1 MMEDWET
8 TRGPRKQI
16 AALIFTDIIGS
27 VALQQKLGTDAY
39 TRYVSRHDEIIK
51 ECLSTVPDAKI
62 LNETGDGFLIS
73 FTDPSDATNTALRL
87 QYRLSLEKC
96 EGESI
101 NIRMGLNMGLITEM
115 DETNRGATRAVGM
128 PINLVARVMDLG
140 GAGQILMTRVVYDDA
155 KQFVRKHPDSGL
167 SDRILTPP
175 EWVSHGSYEIDGND
189 ENIEIFEVGLEGI
202 APLTAPAGSKK
213 ARPANQATREKVN
226 SNVAPEESEPVDIE
240 TADILISYA
249 DVDNEPLR
257 TGEDGWI
264 SQLQRNLKVRM
275 EQLSGEEVNIS
286 RLSGKDFESINSR
299 GGILKGMSEVKA
311 IVPVISPPFTNSTGC
326 QKEMEVFYNPEP
338 ISSQMRSVTPNR
350 AKLFNAIKMPISSEG
365 LPSAI
370 SSVITQCPGLEFF
383 ERESNTG
390 RVREFHDDFGEDSRQ
405 RYYERVYDLAYE
417 LCEVLKNKKDLSS
430 PESTAITGAR
440 QKIFLA
446 PTTSELTKEYDTV
459 KRELKEHGYHV
470 VPDCPLPLSVNELN
484 EALEKMMIDCVT
496 SIHLM
501 GHHYGLIPECASSS
515 LGEILLR
522 FTAGKASS
530 GLKRFIWSPRDCSDG
545 EPKQVELLQK
555 IQEDPSLHAAA
566 ELIEG
571 SIITLKRDIF
581 RVIQE
586 QKKKAEADA
595 NKEIKPA
602 NDSKLIY
609 LICEQR
615 DEEAVEALEDYLF
628 KEGLE
633 VCLPAFDGDEADVK
647 ALHQENLINCS
658 GALVYYGAAPR
669 AWTDIKLRDLIK
681 SVGYG
686 RENPIENQAVF
697 IAPPHDHRKERYKSH
712 TAKIIHQNEESFTPN
727 DELKEF
733 IEAVQGT

>member
-1 MMEDWET
+1 METGET
-8 TRGPRKQI
+8 TKGPSKQI
-16 AALIFTDIIGS
+16 SALIFTDIVGS
-27 VALQQKLGTDAY
+27 VALQQKLGTNAY

-62 LNETGDGFLIS
+62 LNETGDGFLIR
-73 FTDPSDATNTALRL
+73 FTDPSDAVNTALRL

-101 NIRMGLNMGLITEM
+101 NVRMGLNMGLITEM

-155 KQFVRKHPDSGL
+155 KQFVRNHPDSGL
-167 SDRILTPP
+167 SDTILSPP

-189 ENIEIFEVGLEGI
+189 ENIEVFEIGLQGI

-213 ARPANQATREKVN
+213 ARPANQATHGGSN

-240 TADILISYA
+240 NLDVLISYA

-275 EQLSGEEVNIS
+275 EQISGEEVKIS
-286 RLSGKDFESINSR
+286 RLSGKDFESISS
-299 GGILKGMSEVKA
+299 GGGTIKGMSEAKA
-311 IVPVISPPFTNSTGC
+311 VVPVISPPFTNSPGC
-326 QKEMEVFYNPEP
+326 QKEMEVFYNPET
-338 ISSQMRSVTPNR
+338 ISHQTGSGTHAE
-350 AKLFNAIKMPISSEG
+350 AKLVNAIKMPVLSGEFSN
-365 LPSAI
+365 AM
-370 SSVITQCPGLEFF
+370 SSVMTQCPGLEFF
-383 ERESNTG
+383 EREASTG
-390 RVREFHDDFGEDSRQ
+390 RVREFHEDLGEDSRQ

-417 LCEVLKNKKDLSS
+417 LCETLKNRKDLLGA
-430 PESTAITGAR
+430 ESTAVTPGR

-484 EALEKMMIDCVT
+484 EALEEMIIDCVT

-501 GHHYGLIPECASSS
+501 GHHYGLIPESASSS

-522 FTAGKASS
+522 FTADKASS
-530 GLKRFIWSPRDCSDG
+530 GLKRFIWSPRDFADG
-545 EPKQVELLQK
+545 EAKQVELLEK
-555 IQEDPSLHAAA
+555 IQEDPSLHSAA

-595 NKEIKPA
+595 NKEIKPV

-669 AWTDIKLRDLIK
+669 AWVDIKLRDLIK
-681 SVGYG
+681 AVGYG

-712 TAKIIHQNEESFTPN
+712 KAKIIRQNDESFTPN
-727 DELKEF
+727 DGLKEF
-733 IEAVQGT
+733 IETMKET